1 MTCTKPV
8 QTKPHHT
15 EGSWEEVPPRAKEPL
30 DIVAGR
36 KVILLYEHSSRQ
48 IYHTPVEGYKFRID
62 TQHKLDVMEVVGID
76 VQGHTQLHHKF
87 KVSLKV
93 HLP

>member
-1 MTCTKPV
+1 MVEHMPFCTKLWV
-8 QTKPHHT
+8 
-15 EGSWEEVPPRAKEPL
+15 RFLA
-30 DIVAGR
+30 
-36 KVILLYEHSSRQ
+36 
-48 IYHTPVEGYKFRID
+48 
-62 TQHKLDVMEVVGID
+62 QHKLDVMEVVGID